1 MPFCALDFSDSL
13 HVHDPGGKI
22 KTGFYSVKHPSL
34 LFLKLKTIAGILGK
48 FNFTITTKVKSHGEF
63 SYLAQRNTERMGR
76 GHVPTLSI
84 GADIKHGT
92 NAITYTNSLFQMDY
106 EVGKSLGK
114 TAESLFLD
122 CLLPLTAG
130 AMK

>member
-1 MPFCALDFSDSL
+1 
-13 HVHDPGGKI
+13 
-22 KTGFYSVKHPSL
+22 
-34 LFLKLKTIAGILGK
+34 
-48 FNFTITTKVKSHGEF
+48 
-63 SYLAQRNTERMGR
+63 MGR
-76 GHVPTLSI
+76 GHVPKLSI
-84 GADIKHGT
+84 GADIKHGA